1 MSSVPRGESLEVN
14 PLCLVFF
21 VDDTGHETFAD
32 PKYPVFGLGGC
43 AMMASHLDIELR
55 APWRAMKAESFGG
68 PDVPLHASKLRE
80 ARPSQIAA
88 IAEFFQKGRFQRFAS
103 VVHNTATLPA
113 GIEPLQVLAG
123 SLIERFK
130 ELAMRWAPRP
140 QQVCFVHE
148 ASQRGD
154 ALLERYIGKL
164 TVKAGGREIPVR
176 QGLMEK
182 RLGDPA
188 LEVADFVINA
198 AGGQAHHWSRRRS
211 GFRRDFQA
219 VFHVPGFLTSF
230 LCIDAVEVQQ
240 RPLADSG

>member
-80 ARPSQIAA
+80 ALPSQIAA

-103 VVHNTATLPA
+103 VVHNTATIDGRRTLGRVQPTNELGFRSA
-113 GIEPLQVLAG
+113 WPRATATH
-123 SLIERFK
+123 SLRT
-130 ELAMRWAPRP
+130 PRP
-140 QQVCFVHE
+140 ARGPELVARQVPRHK
-148 ASQRGD
+148 
-154 ALLERYIGKL
+154 ERLVDIRLDDGFY
-164 TVKAGGREIPVR
+164 GGGAESIAPHR
-176 QGLMEK
+176 
-182 RLGDPA
+182 
-188 LEVADFVINA
+188 
-198 AGGQAHHWSRRRS
+198 
-211 GFRRDFQA
+211 
-219 VFHVPGFLTSF
+219 
-230 LCIDAVEVQQ
+230 
-240 RPLADSG
+240 